1 MKEVFIKK
9 RIYEITREELAETL
23 GIKGK
28 IINIDDISY
37 YMEDD
42 KENQMIRIEVEVE
55 DGKE

>member
-9 RIYEITREELAETL
+9 RIYEITREELAEKL
-23 GIKGK
+23 NIKGK

-42 KENQMIRIEVEVE
+42 KENQMIRIEVEE
-55 DGKE
+55 SEGK